1 MNSPLNEIKNILK
14 DDIKNY
20 HRTFEKIMKSDVRLV
35 DNIAKYI
42 IRHKG
47 KSFRPLLVLI
57 GARLTGEP
65 NEKTY
70 ILAAVVEIL
79 HTATLVHDD
88 VVDNAH
94 VRRGF
99 PSINAMWKNK
109 ISVLLG
115 DYLLSKSLI
124 GATESGSLETM
135 NVLANSARRL
145 SKGELLQI
153 EKSRKLNITETEYY
167 KIISDKT
174 AGLISAACELG
185 ALSVNANS
193 QNQQALKDYGENLGI
208 AFQIKDD
215 LLDYEGKQSIVGKP
229 VGADLKEKKITLP
242 LLLSFKK
249 APQKEMKAIVRIL
262 KKGAN
267 KHDVKRIIEF
277 CINYDGINSAR
288 ESAQYYANRAKKS
301 VEYFKDDQYK
311 NVAFKI
317 VDYVINRKK

>member
-1 MNSPLNEIKNILK
+1 
-14 DDIKNY
+14 
-20 HRTFEKIMKSDVRLV
+20 
-35 DNIAKYI
+35 
-42 IRHKG
+42 
-47 KSFRPLLVLI
+47 
-57 GARLTGEP
+57 
-65 NEKTY
+65 
-70 ILAAVVEIL
+70 
-79 HTATLVHDD
+79 
-88 VVDNAH
+88 
-94 VRRGF
+94 
-99 PSINAMWKNK
+99 
-109 ISVLLG
+109 
-115 DYLLSKSLI
+115 
-124 GATESGSLETM
+124 M

-277 CINYDGINSAR
+277 CIKYDGIISAQ
-288 ESAQYYANRAKKS
+288 ESAQYYANKAKKS